1 MTTTLDKQTTFE
13 LLQVQLVQ
21 YLMVEKYG
29 LRAERNAANPPIFRD
44 VIQKE
49 EIQSDIERLLGEN
62 NSKIVD
68 ALYWVINDATCNF
81 NPTGWD
87 DTE

>member
-29 LRAERNAANPPIFRD
+29 LRADRNADNPIHT
-44 VIQKE
+44 VIQRAK
-49 EIQSDIERLLGEN
+49 IQGDLE
-62 NSKIVD
+62 
-68 ALYWVINDATCNF
+68 
-81 NPTGWD
+81 
-87 DTE
+87 

>member
-29 LRAERNAANPPIFRD
+29 LRADRNADNPIHT
-44 VIQKE
+44 VIQRE
-49 EIQSDIERLLGEN
+49 EIQGDLERLLGEN
-62 NSKIVD
+62 NSQIVD
-68 ALYWVINDATCNF
+68 ALYWVINDACCTF
-81 NPTGWD
+81 NPVGWD
-87 DTE
+87 D